1 MDENESGCLGNG
13 NRRRKQCKIG
23 ITDQT
28 HEETSMCLFKRM
40 GVSGLHKDLENGRMG
55 FGVVCSGFG
64 FEA

>member
-1 MDENESGCLGNG
+1 MKAVVLVMVIVEESSVN
-13 NRRRKQCKIG
+13 IG

-28 HEETSMCLFKRM
+28 YEETSMCLFKRM